1 MPAGQTY
8 STTPIRTT
16 YDGQVIE
23 NLDLWVS
30 DGDAIRVDHDNV
42 VIRNVTIH
50 HADGNGIVVED
61 VSGVT
66 VQNSLIV
73 NSDPPTG
80 NGGETDAETTG
91 IRVVNAS
98 GFTASHVTLQDSGT
112 GIYLGQSPN
121 AKLSYIEGHNFH
133 GPFPGGQLVQ
143 FYQSPNGSLSDFAVT
158 NDASHSHVEDNVS
171 IIDSQNVSIANGVI
185 DGNNSPS
192 GAGVMFEGNSQG
204 GHVQNVD
211 VIHMSN
217 GGFSSYSDDVSFV
230 DTRSFDNDAGDQG
243 RGASLSN
250 GLIWNATGH
259 NVTID
264 DSTYTDPGV
273 ANNIVWGTSS
283 AGADVSAA
291 PSATPMTPIHNV
303 FDGTA
308 TDSTPVA
315 APVPT
320 PAPTPAP
327 TPVPTPAPTPAPSP
341 AATAPTATAPAGTG
355 IDRDGTAASETMTGS
370 RFADDLDGRGGND
383 TLNGLAGDDRLYGGA
398 GNDRLDGGSGT
409 DHLWGGTGA
418 DHFVFKAGNGTDW
431 VEDFQLSGTA
441 QDVVEV
447 SKAMF
452 GSFNALL
459 SAAHDVGSDV
469 AITSGADTL
478 WLADVHKA
486 QLSAGDFLFV

>member
-30 DGDAIRVDHDNV
+30 DGDAIRVENDNV
-42 VIRNVTIH
+42 IIRNVTIH

-61 VSGVT
+61 ASGVS

-80 NGGETDAETTG
+80 NGGETDPETTG
-91 IRVVNAS
+91 IRVVNAPN
-98 GFTASHVTLQDSGT
+98 FTASHVTLQDSGT
-112 GIYLGQSPN
+112 GIYLGQSPG
-121 AKLSYIEGHNFH
+121 AKLSYIEGHDFH

-143 FYQSPNGSLSDFAVT
+143 FFQSPNGSLSDFSVT
-158 NDASHSHVEDNVS
+158 NDPGHSHVEDNVS
-171 IIDSQNVSIANGVI
+171 IIDSQNVTIANGVI

-243 RGASLSN
+243 RGVSLSN
-250 GLIWNATGH
+250 GLIWNMTGH
-259 NVTID
+259 NVTVE

-273 ANNIVWGTSS
+273 PNNIVWGTSS
-283 AGADVSAA
+283 AGADVTAA

-308 TDSTPVA
+308 TGSTPVA
-315 APVPT
+315 
-320 PAPTPAP
+320 TPAP
-327 TPVPTPAPTPAPSP
+327 TPVATTPVATTPV
-341 AATAPTATAPAGTG
+341 ATPPVATAPAANPAPSGTG

-370 RFADDLDGRGGND
+370 RFADDLDGRDGND

-409 DHLWGGTGA
+409 DHLWGGAGA
-418 DHFVFKAGNGTDW
+418 DRFAFKAGNGTDW
-431 VEDFQLSGTA
+431 VEDFETGGAAPDAIEIARS
-441 QDVVEV
+441 
-447 SKAMF
+447 MF
-452 GSFNALL
+452 GSL
-459 SAAHDVGSDV
+459 SAVLAAAQDVGSDV
-469 AITSGADTL
+469 VIRSGSDTL
-478 WLADVHKA
+478 WLADTHKA
-486 QLSAGDFLFV
+486 ELNASHFLFV

>member
-264 DSTYTDPGV
+264 DSTYTDPAV

-303 FDGTA
+303 FDWVAGTVG
-308 TDSTPVA
+308 TVVGVVTGDSPAPPPVA
-315 APVPT
+315 AS
-320 PAPTPAP
+320 
-327 TPVPTPAPTPAPSP
+327 PS
-341 AATAPTATAPAGTG
+341 GTSLN
-355 IDRDGTAASETMTGS
+355 RDGTAGAETMTGS
-370 RFADDLDGRGGND
+370 NAADDLDGMDGND
-383 TLNGLAGDDRLYGGA
+383 MLNGLAGDDALYGGA

-409 DHLWGGTGA
+409 DHLWGGAGA
-418 DHFVFKAGNGTDW
+418 DRFAFKAGNGTDW
-431 VEDFQLSGTA
+431 AEDFETGGSA
-441 QDVVEV
+441 PDAIEI
-447 SKAMF
+447 SRSMF
-452 GSFNALL
+452 GSFEAVL
-459 SAAHDVGSDV
+459 AAAQDVGTDV
-469 AITSGADTL
+469 AIRSGSDTL
-478 WLADVHKA
+478 WLADTQKA
-486 QLSAGDFLFV
+486 ELSAGHILFV

>member
-1 MPAGQTY
+1 MPTGQTY

-16 YDGQVIE
+16 YNGQVIE

-98 GFTASHVTLQDSGT
+98 GFTASHVTLRDSGT

-158 NDASHSHVEDNVS
+158 NDPGHSHVEDNVS
-171 IIDSQNVSIANGVI
+171 IIDSRNVSIANGVI

-243 RGASLSN
+243 RGVSLSN
-250 GLIWNATGH
+250 GLIWNTSGH
-259 NVTID
+259 NVTIE

-273 ANNIVWGTSS
+273 PNNIVWGTSS

-303 FDGTA
+303 FDGTVPGSA
-308 TDSTPVA
+308 PA
-315 APVPT
+315 APPA
-320 PAPTPAP
+320 PAPTPTA
-327 TPVPTPAPTPAPSP
+327 P
-341 AATAPTATAPAGTG
+341 AASPAPAGTG
-355 IDRDGTAASETMTGS
+355 LDRDGTAAADTITGS

-383 TLNGLAGDDRLYGGA
+383 TLKGMAGDDRLYGGA

-409 DHLWGGTGA
+409 DHLWGGAGA

-431 VEDFQLSGTA
+431 VEDFQLRGTA

-452 GSFNALL
+452 SSFNALL

-478 WLADVHKA
+478 WLADIHKA

>member
-30 DGDAIRVDHDNV
+30 DGDAIRVENNNV
-42 VIRNVTIH
+42 IIRNVTIH

-61 VSGVT
+61 ASGVT

-73 NSDPPTG
+73 NSDPPAG
-80 NGGETDAETTG
+80 NGGETDPETTG
-91 IRVVNAS
+91 IRVVNAPN
-98 GFTASHVTLQDSGT
+98 FTASHVTLQDSGT
-112 GIYLGQSPN
+112 GIYLGQSPG
-121 AKLSYIEGHNFH
+121 AKLSYIEGHDFH

-143 FYQSPNGSLSDFAVT
+143 FFQSPNGSLSDFAVT
-158 NDASHSHVEDNVS
+158 NDPGHSHVEDNVS
-171 IIDSQNVSIANGVI
+171 IIDSQNVTIANGVI

-211 VIHMSN
+211 VIHMGN

-243 RGASLSN
+243 RGVSLSN
-250 GLIWNATGH
+250 GLIWNMTGH
-259 NVTID
+259 NVTVE

-291 PSATPMTPIHNV
+291 ASATPMTPIHNV
-303 FDGTA
+303 FDGSA
-308 TDSTPVA
+308 TGTGSTGTV
-315 APVPT
+315 VGGT
-320 PAPTPAP
+320 PAPAPA
-327 TPVPTPAPTPAPSP
+327 PAPTPAPSP
-341 AATAPTATAPAGTG
+341 APTPVASPSPSGTG
-355 IDRDGTAASETMTGS
+355 IDRDGTAASETMNGS
-370 RFADDLDGRGGND
+370 GFADDLDGRGGND
-383 TLNGLAGDDRLYGGA
+383 TLNGFAGDDNLYGGA

-409 DHLWGGTGA
+409 DHLWGGAGA
-418 DHFVFKAGNGTDW
+418 DHFVFKAGNGVDW
-431 VEDFQLSGTA
+431 IEDFQLKGPV

-452 GSFNALL
+452 SSFNALL
-459 SAAHDVGSDV
+459 AAAHDVGADV

-486 QLSAGDFLFV
+486 QLSANDFLFV

>member
-291 PSATPMTPIHNV
+291 PSATPMTPIQNV
-303 FDGTA
+303 FDWVAGTVG
-308 TDSTPVA
+308 TVVGVVTGDSPAPPPVA
-315 APVPT
+315 AS
-320 PAPTPAP
+320 
-327 TPVPTPAPTPAPSP
+327 PS
-341 AATAPTATAPAGTG
+341 GTSLN
-355 IDRDGTAASETMTGS
+355 RDGTAGAETMTGS
-370 RFADDLDGRGGND
+370 NAADDLDGMDGND
-383 TLNGLAGDDRLYGGA
+383 TLNGLAGDDALYGGA

-409 DHLWGGTGA
+409 DHLWGGAGA
-418 DHFVFKAGNGTDW
+418 DRFAFKAGNGTDW
-431 VEDFQLSGTA
+431 VEDFETGGSA
-441 QDVVEV
+441 PDAIEI
-447 SKAMF
+447 SRSMF
-452 GSFNALL
+452 GSFEAVL
-459 SAAHDVGSDV
+459 AAAQDVGTDV
-469 AITSGADTL
+469 AIRSGSDTL
-478 WLADVHKA
+478 WLADTQKA
-486 QLSAGDFLFV
+486 ELSAGHILFV

>member
-30 DGDAIRVDHDNV
+30 DGDAIRVDHKNV

-66 VQNSLIV
+66 VENSLIV
-73 NSDPPTG
+73 NSDPPEG
-80 NGGETDAETTG
+80 NRGETEAEVTG

-98 GFTASHVTLQDSGT
+98 GFTASHVTLRDSGT
-112 GIYLGQSPN
+112 GIYLGQSPD
-121 AKLSYIEGHNFH
+121 AKLSYIEGHDFH

-143 FYQSPNGSLSDFAVT
+143 FYQSPNGSLTNFSVT
-158 NDASHSHVEDNVS
+158 NDPGHSHVEDNVS
-171 IIDSQNVSIANGVI
+171 IIDSRNVSIAHGVI

-204 GHVQNVD
+204 GRVENVD
-211 VIHMSN
+211 VIHMGN
-217 GGFSSYSDDVSFV
+217 GGFSSYSDDVSFI
-230 DTRSFDNDAGDQG
+230 DTRSFDNDAGDHG
-243 RGASLSN
+243 RGVSLSN
-250 GLIWNATGH
+250 GLIWNTSGH
-259 NVTID
+259 NVTIH

-273 ANNIVWGTSS
+273 PNNIVWGTSS
-283 AGADVSAA
+283 AGADVTLA

-303 FDGTA
+303 FDGSATA
-308 TDSTPVA
+308 GPVA
-315 APVPT
+315 GGTPAAT
-320 PAPTPAP
+320 PAPVAP
-327 TPVPTPAPTPAPSP
+327 SAPVAVPAPS
-341 AATAPTATAPAGTG
+341 GTG
-355 IDRDGTAASETMTGS
+355 FDRDGTSAAETMTGS
-370 RFADDLDGRGGND
+370 NFADDLDGQGGND

-409 DHLWGGTGA
+409 DHLWGGAGA
-418 DHFVFKAGNGTDW
+418 DRFVFKAGNGIDW
-431 VEDFQLSGTA
+431 VEDFQSQGKA
-441 QDVVEV
+441 HDIVEI

-452 GSFNALL
+452 GSFNSLL
-459 SAAHDVGSDV
+459 AAAHDVGADV
-469 AITSGADTL
+469 AIHSGADTL
-478 WLADVHKA
+478 WLADTHKA
-486 QLSAGDFLFV
+486 DLNAGHFLFV

>member
-30 DGDAIRVDHDNV
+30 DGDAIRVDHKNV

-66 VQNSLIV
+66 VQNALIV

-80 NGGETDAETTG
+80 NGGETDPETTG
-91 IRVVNAS
+91 IRVVNAAN
-98 GFTASHVTLQDSGT
+98 FTASHVTLQDSGT
-112 GIYLGQSPN
+112 GIYLGQSPG
-121 AKLSYIEGHNFH
+121 AKLSYIEGHDFH

-143 FYQSPNGSLSDFAVT
+143 FYQSPNGRLSDFAVT
-158 NDASHSHVEDNVS
+158 NDPGHSHVEDNVS
-171 IIDSQNVSIANGVI
+171 IIDSQNVTIANGVI

-204 GHVQNVD
+204 GHVENVD
-211 VIHMSN
+211 VIHMGN
-217 GGFSSYSDDVSFV
+217 GGFSSYSDGVSFV
-230 DTRSFDNDAGDQG
+230 DTRSFDNDAGNQG
-243 RGASLSN
+243 RGVSLSN
-250 GLIWNATGH
+250 GLIWNMTGH
-259 NVTID
+259 NVTVE

-283 AGADVSAA
+283 AGADVTAA

-303 FDGTA
+303 FDGAA
-308 TDSTPVA
+308 TGTGGTPVA
-315 APVPT
+315 T

-327 TPVPTPAPTPAPSP
+327 APAPAPSPTPVATNPAPSP
-341 AATAPTATAPAGTG
+341 APSGTG
-355 IDRDGTAASETMTGS
+355 IDRDGTGGADTMSGS
-370 RFADDLDGRGGND
+370 RFADDLDGRSGND

-409 DHLWGGTGA
+409 DHLWGGAGA
-418 DHFVFKAGNGTDW
+418 DRFVFKAGNGSDW
-431 VEDFQLSGTA
+431 VEDFQLRGTA

-459 SAAHDVGSDV
+459 AAAHDVGHDV
-469 AITSGADTL
+469 AITSGTDTL
-478 WLADVHKA
+478 WLADIHKG
-486 QLSAGDFLFV
+486 QLSANDFLFV

>member
-1 MPAGQTY
+1 MPTGLTT

-16 YDGQVIE
+16 HDGQVIE

-30 DGDAIRVDHDNV
+30 DGNAIRVEHDNV

-61 VSGVT
+61 SSGVT
-66 VQNSLIV
+66 VENSLIV
-73 NSDPPTG
+73 HSDPPNG
-80 NGGETDAETTG
+80 NQGLAGEATG
-91 IRVVNAS
+91 IRVVNAPD
-98 GFTASHVTLQDSGT
+98 FTASHVTLQDSGT
-112 GIYLGQSPN
+112 GIYLGQSPG
-121 AKLSYIEGHNFH
+121 ATLSHLEGHDFH
-133 GPFPGGQLVQ
+133 GLYPSGQFVQ

-158 NDASHSHVEDNVS
+158 NDPNGSHVEDNVS

-243 RGASLSN
+243 RGVSLSN
-250 GLIWNATGH
+250 GLIWNMTGH
-259 NVTID
+259 NVTVE

-283 AGADVSAA
+283 AGADVTAA

-303 FDGTA
+303 FDGSATGTA
-308 TDSTPVA
+308 P
-315 APVPT
+315 APAPA
-320 PAPTPAP
+320 PAPTPA
-327 TPVPTPAPTPAPSP
+327 AP
-341 AATAPTATAPAGTG
+341 PTATAPAPAPVAPPAPSSGTG
-355 IDRDGTAASETMTGS
+355 IDRDGTAASDTMTGT

-459 SAAHDVGSDV
+459 AAAHDVGSDV

>member
-30 DGDAIRVDHDNV
+30 DGDAIRVENDNV
-42 VIRNVTIH
+42 IIRNVTIH

-61 VSGVT
+61 ASGVS

-80 NGGETDAETTG
+80 NGGETDPETTG
-91 IRVVNAS
+91 IRVVNAPN
-98 GFTASHVTLQDSGT
+98 FTASHVTLQDSGT
-112 GIYLGQSPN
+112 GIYLGQSPG
-121 AKLSYIEGHNFH
+121 AKLSYIEGHDFH

-143 FYQSPNGSLSDFAVT
+143 FFQSPNGSLSDFSVT
-158 NDASHSHVEDNVS
+158 NDPGHSHVEDNVS
-171 IIDSQNVSIANGVI
+171 IIDSQNVTIANGVI

-243 RGASLSN
+243 RGVSLSN
-250 GLIWNATGH
+250 GLIWNMTGH
-259 NVTID
+259 NVTVE

-273 ANNIVWGTSS
+273 PNNIVWGTSS
-283 AGADVSAA
+283 AGADVTAA

-308 TDSTPVA
+308 TGSTPVA
-315 APVPT
+315 
-320 PAPTPAP
+320 TPAP
-327 TPVPTPAPTPAPSP
+327 TPVATTPVATTPV
-341 AATAPTATAPAGTG
+341 ATPPVATAPAANPAPSGTG

-370 RFADDLDGRGGND
+370 RFADDLDGRDGND

-409 DHLWGGTGA
+409 DHLWGGAGA
-418 DHFVFKAGNGTDW
+418 DRFVFKAGNGTDW
-431 VEDFQLSGTA
+431 VEDFQTA
-441 QDVVEV
+441 GRGHDVVEL

-452 GSFNALL
+452 SSFNALL
-459 SAAHDVGSDV
+459 SAAHDVGPDV

-486 QLSAGDFLFV
+486 DLSAGHFLFV

>member
-30 DGDAIRVDHDNV
+30 DGDAIRVDHKNV

-66 VQNSLIV
+66 VQNALIV

-80 NGGETDAETTG
+80 NGGETDPETTG
-91 IRVVNAS
+91 IRVVNAAN
-98 GFTASHVTLQDSGT
+98 FTASHVTLQDSGT
-112 GIYLGQSPN
+112 GIYLGQSPG
-121 AKLSYIEGHNFH
+121 AKLSYIEGHDFH

-143 FYQSPNGSLSDFAVT
+143 FYQSPNGRLSDFAVT
-158 NDASHSHVEDNVS
+158 NDPGHSHVEDNVS
-171 IIDSQNVSIANGVI
+171 IIDSQNVTIANGVI

-204 GHVQNVD
+204 GHVENVD
-211 VIHMSN
+211 VIHMGN
-217 GGFSSYSDDVSFV
+217 GGFSSYSDGVSFV

-243 RGASLSN
+243 RGVSLSN
-250 GLIWNATGH
+250 GLIWNMTGH
-259 NVTID
+259 NVTVE

-283 AGADVSAA
+283 AGADVTAA

-303 FDGTA
+303 FDGAA
-308 TDSTPVA
+308 TGTGGTPVA
-315 APVPT
+315 T

-327 TPVPTPAPTPAPSP
+327 APAPAPTPAPSP
-341 AATAPTATAPAGTG
+341 TPVATNPAPSPAPSGTG
-355 IDRDGTAASETMTGS
+355 IDRDGTGGADTMSGS

-409 DHLWGGTGA
+409 DHLWGGAGA
-418 DHFVFKAGNGTDW
+418 DRFVFKAGNGSDW
-431 VEDFQLSGTA
+431 VEDFQLRGTA

-459 SAAHDVGSDV
+459 AAAHDVGHDV
-469 AITSGADTL
+469 AITSGTDTL
-478 WLADVHKA
+478 WLADIHKG
-486 QLSAGDFLFV
+486 QLSANDFLFV

>member
-23 NLDLWVS
+23 NLDLWVT
-30 DGDAIRVDHDNV
+30 DGDAIRVDHKNV

-66 VQNSLIV
+66 VQDSLIV
-73 NSDPPTG
+73 NLDPPIG
-80 NGGETDAETTG
+80 NGGETEAETTG
-91 IRVVNAS
+91 IRVVNAAN
-98 GFTASHVTLQDSGT
+98 FTASHVTLQDSGT
-112 GIYLGQSPN
+112 GIYLGQSPG

-143 FYQSPNGSLSDFAVT
+143 FFQSPNGSLSDFAVT
-158 NDASHSHVEDNVS
+158 NDPGHSHVEDNVS
-171 IIDSQNVSIANGVI
+171 VIDSRNVSIANGVI

-243 RGASLSN
+243 RGVSLSN
-250 GLIWNATGH
+250 GLIWNMTGH
-259 NVTID
+259 NVTVE

-283 AGADVSAA
+283 AGADVTAA

-303 FDGTA
+303 FDGSATGTA
-308 TDSTPVA
+308 P
-315 APVPT
+315 APAPIPAPTPT
-320 PAPTPAP
+320 PAPTAAAPATPSATPPAASPAP
-327 TPVPTPAPTPAPSP
+327 T
-341 AATAPTATAPAGTG
+341 GTG
-355 IDRDGTAASETMTGS
+355 IDRDGTSASETMTGS

-409 DHLWGGTGA
+409 DHLWGGAGA
-418 DHFVFKAGNGTDW
+418 DHFVFKVGNGTDW
-431 VEDFQLSGTA
+431 VEDFQLNGPA
-441 QDVVEV
+441 QDVIKV

-452 GSFNALL
+452 ASFNALL
-459 SAAHDVGSDV
+459 SAAHDVGPDV

-478 WLADVHKA
+478 WLADVHKG